1 MTVVPEFYA
10 TYYNLAFTEEQH
22 TIIYGTS
29 KEKHRYACLYAF
41 LCFCNQKY
49 TQKKEKNFPK
59 HSIAHFP
66 CIRLWVFTACFFSFK
81 LIDFEML
88 SLLGKF
94 SKKMS

>member
-49 TQKKEKNFPK
+49 TQKKIKKLPKTQHSSFPL
-59 HSIAHFP
+59 HQIMGFYSM
-66 CIRLWVFTACFFSFK
+66 FF
-81 LIDFEML
+81 
-88 SLLGKF
+88 
-94 SKKMS
+94 